1 MDYKVEEK
9 SRELAQLILESEEY
23 NNYIEAKNRLV
34 QNVEIS
40 ERVSRFRKL
49 NFELQNGENTEQM
62 MERLMKLSQEYQ
74 QELEEPVVI
83 EYLNAELRLC
93 KMMQNVNE
101 MLVEKIEMDMGFLA

>member
-9 SRELAQLILESEEY
+9 SKELAQLILESEEY
-23 NNYIEAKNRLV
+23 NNYIEAKKRLA
-34 QNVEIS
+34 QNVEVF
-40 ERVSRFRKL
+40 ERVCCFRKL

-74 QELEEPVVI
+74 QELEAPVVI

-101 MLVEKIEMDMGFLA
+101 ILVEKIEMDMGFLA